1 MNGFMPTHS
10 PRFCTLRAGSV
21 SARSLSALA
30 LALAGWL
37 SGASASSLFAQES
50 EAPTAP
56 PALTNADVPA
66 ELFVVEPTPVPPPV
80 KARPA
85 RPLTR
90 KPTTIPKE
98 WATTTQNIPTG
109 PAPGDSKSPNS
120 NTGRFGETTE
130 LIPTEFTPVK
140 TFARKRLTSK
150 PSVWAAPE
158 KQDEQAVR
166 PIRQVQALVPD
177 DGLILD
183 PIEGTE
189 PVAPLNEAAPFEP
202 GQAPV
207 LEEAPLTSEPALEE
221 PGFEA
226 IPADIATHIE
236 EQDAEP
242 APLNNRVGTP
252 QRVPQ
257 SHINRTAAAEP
268 APYNEQGAA
277 EFSAKDAIHT
287 VAAGDSFWSI
297 SKKHYGLG
305 RYSAALA
312 AYNKSRIPQP
322 DKIKPGMKVIV
333 PSVQTLEQKFTRLI
347 SGASAS
353 AAETTA
359 PVKSGFFVD
368 ANGQPMYRI
377 GEGDTLSTI
386 AQDHLGRSSRWTL
399 IAELN
404 RDTLPNPDEMKL
416 GTVLRL
422 PADASDAIKTN

>member
-1 MNGFMPTHS
+1 MNGFMP

-21 SARSLSALA
+21 SARSLPALA
-30 LALAGWL
+30 IALAGWL
-37 SGASASSLFAQES
+37 SGASTPSLFAQES

-56 PALTNADVPA
+56 PALTNSDAPT
-66 ELFVVEPTPVPPPV
+66 ELFVAEPIPAPRPV
-80 KARPA
+80 KKRPV
-85 RPLTR
+85 RPVSR
-90 KPTTIPKE
+90 KPTAIHKE

-109 PAPGDSKSPNS
+109 PAPGDTTSPNS

-140 TFARKRLTSK
+140 TFVQKRLTPK
-150 PSVWAAPE
+150 ASVWADSE
-158 KQDEQAVR
+158 TQDEQAAR
-166 PIRQVQALVPD
+166 PIRQVQALVPE
-177 DGLILD
+177 DGLIVD

-189 PVAPLNEAAPFEP
+189 PSALPGEAVPFEP

-207 LEEAPLTSEPALEE
+207 LEEAPLTTEAALEE
-221 PGFEA
+221 SGFEA
-226 IPADIATHIE
+226 TSAEQTTPADVRN
-236 EQDAEP
+236 AEP
-242 APLNNRVGTP
+242 APLNYRASNP

-257 SHINRTAAAEP
+257 SHINHTAVAEP

-287 VAAGDSFWSI
+287 VVAGDSFWSI

-312 AYNKSRIPQP
+312 EYNKSRIPKP

-333 PSVQTLEQKFTRLI
+333 PHVQTLEQKFTRLI
-347 SGASAS
+347 SGASS
-353 AAETTA
+353 TTAESTA
-359 PVKSGFFVD
+359 PVRSGFFVD

-416 GTVLRL
+416 GTILRL
-422 PADASDAIKTN
+422 PADASEAIKAN